1 MRKFASLESHNF
13 LKQCTFRKDHYDGKN
28 ALYRLSAVVDIQT
41 TGNCLIESVQKLT
54 EKLKSLTVVPSEV
67 VVFQERIEIHWYTKG
82 YQMVLNREQYLELL
96 ESYLS
101 FIKGIDE
108 FEAKFLDRCL
118 IEDPDRTV
126 WGVPNEIINFKPKFN
141 PECFGLDGNKVKVL
155 FLTEKLEMI
164 A

>member
-1 MRKFASLESHNF
+1 MRKFTSLEMNSF

-28 ALYRLSAVVDIQT
+28 ALYRLSAIVDVQST
-41 TGNCLIESVQKLT
+41 ANSLIETVQKLT
-54 EKLKSLTVVPSEV
+54 IKLNTLTVVPSEV
-67 VVFQERIEIHWYTKG
+67 VVFPDRVEIHWYTKG
-82 YQMVLNREQYLELL
+82 YQMALNREQYLELL

-101 FIKGIDE
+101 FIKEIDE
-108 FEAKFLDRCL
+108 FEVKFLDRCL

-126 WGVPNEIINFKPKFN
+126 WGAPNEIINFKPKFN
-141 PECFGLDGNKVKVL
+141 PDCFGLEGNKIKVL